1 MRHQRKQHTHSTS
14 SKRQFRC
21 NQCDYVFTDYKKL
34 FAHVSS
40 QHPLGNI
47 QTGGAQTTNSISAKR
62 KSPAQHSKALGI
74 NNNAKNGQRTVGV
87 SSEKRKQSIAVSE
100 ENALNG
106 AVKNRIIYPQK
117 EELYDLLLLF
127 ANRREEIE
135 NFVRSFRP

>member
-106 AVKNRIIYPQK
+106 AVKNIIYPQK